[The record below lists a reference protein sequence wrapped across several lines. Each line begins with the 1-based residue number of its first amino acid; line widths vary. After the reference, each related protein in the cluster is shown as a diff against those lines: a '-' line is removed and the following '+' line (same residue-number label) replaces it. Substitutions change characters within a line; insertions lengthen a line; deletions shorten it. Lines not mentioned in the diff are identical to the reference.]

1 MKSLLLALLVACG
14 GARAK
19 PTPPP
24 SVNVRAEIAQAEQAE
39 KARRHDLAKIH
50 YEKAV
55 AGAKDPSSIGYAH
68 REYAETLA
76 TWGEFPLAIK
86 HLETALAAR
95 PVDPHAWHDLG
106 VLKHHA
112 GDNATAIKA
121 FETSRTQ
128 APKDPRPRVALAA
141 LRWKLGDKPGAATEY
156 RGLLEL
162 DLPDRLRAKVEWAIR
177 ELAKPDAASS
187 ARP

>member
-1 MKSLLLALLVACG
+1 M
-14 GARAK
+14 
-19 PTPPP
+19 
-24 SVNVRAEIAQAEQAE
+24 
-39 KARRHDLAKIH
+39 
-50 YEKAV
+50 
-55 AGAKDPSSIGYAH
+55 
-68 REYAETLA
+68 
-76 TWGEFPLAIK
+76 
-86 HLETALAAR
+86 
-95 PVDPHAWHDLG
+95 
-106 VLKHHA
+106 LKHHA